1 MSVVQAQHDSLHGVA
16 GLNALLDGK
25 CRIRGII
32 GEADDALGIVA
43 EIHGHF
49 AVGDS
54 GHRAVHDVAHL
65 EGAHGR
71 IQLALVVGHALGRS
85 GSFRDGFRG
94 GGFRD
99 GFRCGSRVGSEFFSC
114 SFFDQFRHVLLP
126 FIGNDDARFSPRTGK
141 FGCLWGRKTS
151 PENAPS
157 QRYEY
162 HNIFLRGCQNY
173 M

>member
-1 MSVVQAQHDSLHGVA
+1 MSVVQAQHDSLNGVA

-71 IQLALVVGHALGRS
+71 IQLALVVGHASGRS

-126 FIGNDDARFSPRTGK
+126 FIGNDDARARENSAACGGEKPV
-141 FGCLWGRKTS
+141 RKTL
-151 PENAPS
+151 
-157 QRYEY
+157 
-162 HNIFLRGCQNY
+162 LRSDTSIITYFYAGVKTTCKNV
-173 M
+173 